1 MPPLRGR
8 VLPAGLCLECPSRGL
23 TVINVIY
30 VVITYGGIC
39 LLWLVFNR
47 LFTEES
53 AFMDSIL
60 NFAQITGTLGD
71 FSLNWPGKP
80 LPTSCIQILCPM
92 HPTCYC
98 IHEEAGWGTD

>member
-1 MPPLRGR
+1 MI
-8 VLPAGLCLECPSRGL
+8 GLCLECPSRGL

-60 NFAQITGTLGD
+60 NFAQING
-71 FSLNWPGKP
+71 
-80 LPTSCIQILCPM
+80 
-92 HPTCYC
+92 HPRGLRF
-98 IHEEAGWGTD
+98 ELAR